1 MVHIQIQIYKR
12 LKTIST
18 CTAGGGPRVPPDR
31 PWNGPESRGY
41 RGGGAG
47 RTTRLRPFSRG
58 NMWGCSDGADG
69 AVDAGKH
76 IHTHTTY
83 IYIYIYVF
91 ENVYYIY
98 ICIYGY

>member
-1 MVHIQIQIYKR
+1 M
-12 LKTIST
+12 ST

-47 RTTRLRPFSRG
+47 RTTRLRPFLG
-58 NMWGCSDGADG
+58 ETCGA
-69 AVDAGKH
+69 ARMELMERLMAGKH
-76 IHTHTTY
+76 IHTHTH
-83 IYIYIYVF
+83 IYIYVF

-98 ICIYGY
+98 VYMDIRKTESKF